1 MSCLMLFLLT
11 MVILYFGALIS
22 FFLAVGMV
30 PLALVSLALI
40 PLVLLF
46 TWRIIYPWLVR
57 VGRWSAQVRN
67 IIFLALVLVAVGVGL
82 GYIIPNVPI
91 ITIPLVGIQAPVT
104 VIIFGALFLLLLLL
118 GIVVW
123 LVRLWRYTWPI
134 GRNFFW
140 DIGFRIVAL
149 FWKILVGIPIGII
162 WFFYHPPLRWL
173 VAAVVFYL
181 RRISA
186 AAAWFLYNPPLR
198 SIAIAGLVVTRL
210 IARPIGWLLYNPPIL
225 WVIQFGLFILRLIA
239 RFNATIIYGILSW
252 WLVKGVRVTL
262 RKGLIVESKSY
273 QDYKYAQ
280 NDSSGAA

>member
-1 MSCLMLFLLT
+1 
-11 MVILYFGALIS
+11 
-22 FFLAVGMV
+22 
-30 PLALVSLALI
+30 
-40 PLVLLF
+40 
-46 TWRIIYPWLVR
+46 

-181 RRISA
+181 RGISA
-186 AAAWFLYNPPLR
+186 AVAWLLYNPPLR
-198 SIAIAGLVVTRL
+198 EITTAGLFVTRL
-210 IARPIGWLLYNPPIL
+210 IARVTAWPLYNPPICWL
-225 WVIQFGLFILRLIA
+225 ILFGLFSLRLIA
-239 RFNATIIYGILSW
+239 RFTSTIIYGIWSW
-252 WLVKGVRVTL
+252 WPLKGVRGVL
-262 RKGLIVESKSY
+262 SKGLTVESKSY
-273 QDYKYAQ
+273 QDYNYAQ
-280 NDSSGAA
+280 DDGSGAA

>member
-1 MSCLMLFLLT
+1 MSCLALLLLT
-11 MVILYFGALIS
+11 AVLVYFLAVIS
-22 FFLAVGMV
+22 FFLAAGAIPLAILALVLV
-30 PLALVSLALI
+30 PLA
-40 PLVLLF
+40 LLF

-57 VGRWSAQVRN
+57 MGRWSAQFKN
-67 IIFLALVLVAVGVGL
+67 IIFLAIVLTALGIGL
-82 GYIIPNVPI
+82 GYIIDVP
-91 ITIPLVGIQAPVT
+91 TTRLPLINIEVPLT
-104 VIIFGALFLLLLLL
+104 LLIFGLLFLFLLLL

-123 LVRLWRYTWPI
+123 VVRLWRYTWPI

-140 DIGFRIVAL
+140 DMLLRTVAL

-173 VAAVVFYL
+173 LAAVVFYL

-186 AAAWFLYNPPLR
+186 AVAWLLYNPPLR
-198 SIAIAGLVVTRL
+198 SIAIACLVVTRL

-225 WVIQFGLFILRLIA
+225 WVIQFGLFFLRLIA

-262 RKGLIVESKSY
+262 RKGIIVESKSY